1 MIDYSNEV
9 FNAVAT
15 NLRLLY
21 PGITVK
27 GEYVATPAKFDCVTI
42 DETKNVP
49 TYLDNS
55 EKIKYTAV
63 QYRVQVFCNA
73 ENKRSRARAIFG
85 SVDELLRSLGLV
97 CKTYTTVPEIYNSEI
112 YSITATYEGV
122 IDMNGVIYRN

>member
-55 EKIKYTAV
+55 DKIKYTAV

-73 ENKRSRARAIFG
+73 ENKRSKARAIFG

-122 IDMNGVIYRN
+122 IDLNGVIYRN

>member
-1 MIDYSNEV
+1 VIDYSNEV

-55 EKIKYTAV
+55 DKIKYTAV

-73 ENKRSRARAIFG
+73 ENKRFRARAIFG

>member
-55 EKIKYTAV
+55 DKIKYTAV

-85 SVDELLRSLGLV
+85 SVDELLRSLGLM
-97 CKTYTTVPEIYNSEI
+97 CKTYTTIPEIYNSEI

-122 IDMNGVIYRN
+122 IDLNGVIYRN